1 MRRFVF
7 MLVGLAILA
16 LAALILWG
24 AIGPTPSEN
33 RTTGGVLYTQQE
45 VASNPGPLGV
55 VTDADMQGNV
65 STVPI
70 QPEIAPDAMQP
81 STDFSAVTTAQ
92 EAPPAGSPPLT
103 TDVVLN
109 QDTGVTVA
117 PLAVAA
123 EAQIAPD
130 GQGGANTAISG
141 GYEQRVVEMEWPK
154 SFRVDGADSVRIK
167 LKMLENGALQPVAE
181 IDSHEVVATPILL
194 TDRYDLYVAYVTA
207 TISAPDFNVDGIEP
221 AQQVLERGGT
231 VEWRWTLKADHSGSS
246 VIALGLNIYWE
257 PRPGSGATAI
267 TAPIWGQT
275 LQVDVNYV
283 LGGLTVP
290 QASVAG
296 TVLAVLGVI
305 TEIPLLGNILG
316 WFWNVLTGRNRRKR
330 RYRDD
335 RDYQYRRR

>member
-1 MRRFVF
+1 MRRFIF
-7 MLVGLAILA
+7 MLVGLVILA

-24 AIGPTPSEN
+24 AVGPTSTEN

-45 VASNPGPLGV
+45 VAASAGTLGV
-55 VTDADMQGNV
+55 VTDTQAGMATIDV
-65 STVPI
+65 

-81 STDFSAVTTAQ
+81 GSDFAAVTTAE
-92 EAPPAGSPPLT
+92 EAPPVDAPPLT

-109 QDTGVTVA
+109 QETGVEVA
-117 PLAVAA
+117 PLAVMASSSSQSPSPS
-123 EAQIAPD
+123 E
-130 GQGGANTAISG
+130 GQGGANTMVSG

-154 SFRVDGADSVRIK
+154 SFRVQGADSVRIK

-181 IDSHEVVATPILL
+181 IASHEVVATPILL
-194 TDRYDLYVAYVTA
+194 TDRYNTHIAYVTA
-207 TISAPDFNVDGIEP
+207 TISAPDFDVDAVEP
-221 AQQVLERGGT
+221 AQQVLERGGSA
-231 VEWRWTLKADHSGSS
+231 EWRWTLKADQSGSS

-257 PRPGSGATAI
+257 PRPEYPGEMPI

-275 LQVDVNYV
+275 LQVDINYV

-296 TVLAVLGVI
+296 TALAVLGVI

-316 WFWNVLTGRNRRKR
+316 WIWDVLTGRS
-330 RYRDD
+330 
-335 RDYQYRRR
+335 RRRRTTNDYSRRRR